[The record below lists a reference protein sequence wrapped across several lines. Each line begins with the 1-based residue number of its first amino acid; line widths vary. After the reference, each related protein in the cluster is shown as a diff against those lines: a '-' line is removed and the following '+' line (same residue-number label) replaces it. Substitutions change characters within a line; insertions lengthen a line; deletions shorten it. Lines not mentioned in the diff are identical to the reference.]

1 MKRNLSL
8 ILAIGLFFS
17 IGLTSCDKNGEDD
30 TANVDFKLTDAPGQY
45 DKVLIDLQKIE
56 IHTDVDGWQSP
67 ASFNPG
73 IYDLLELN
81 NGMDTLLA
89 SVQLPTGNL
98 SQVRLVLGNNNSVVF
113 DSVSY
118 PLSTPSAQQSGLKIN
133 LHENLLANES
143 YTFWLDF
150 DAGKSIIEKGNG
162 DYSLKPVI
170 RAYSGL
176 TNGKIK
182 GYVMPLN
189 AQATLYS
196 IQGVDTFTAIPNS
209 DGFFMFTGMNGSYDI
224 NVSPANA
231 AYQDTNLYGVQAT
244 YGQIT
249 DLDTITLN

>member
-1 MKRNLSL
+1 
-8 ILAIGLFFS
+8 
-17 IGLTSCDKNGEDD
+17 
-30 TANVDFKLTDAPGQY
+30 
-45 DKVLIDLQKIE
+45 
-56 IHTDVDGWQSP
+56 
-67 ASFNPG
+67 
-73 IYDLLELN
+73 
-81 NGMDTLLA
+81 MDTLLA